1 MDVLTFLIKDE
12 PFWRIKKI
20 YSFPS
25 PKKQNKTG
33 VQILEVGYKFLYR
46 RGPEPK

>member
-20 YSFPS
+20 YRSLKKK
-25 PKKQNKTG
+25 KKQEFKSW
-33 VQILEVGYKFLYR
+33 K
-46 RGPEPK
+46 